1 MRVFRRFTATGVATL
16 LVAVGL
22 VAMSGTAPA
31 VAAALPKCPLSALK
45 SATKPVE
52 ITMWHSMTEQNL
64 KTLQALT
71 DTFNSSQSDVKVKL
85 LSQVDYEDTFTKYK
99 AGLSSGDLP
108 DLVQLQS
115 DDQQQMVDTQTVLP
129 ASVCAKA
136 DKYSFSDFLPRVMS
150 YFTITGTTYAMPFNV
165 SGPVLYYNKKAFT
178 AAGLDPN
185 KPPATLDEVRAA
197 AEKLKSSGA
206 VTKAGLGLKVEPG
219 FFQHW
224 TAMAGKLFVNNSN
237 GRKARATKSAFNSAT
252 GVEVFTWLSGMV
264 KDGLAVTNPDSGQS
278 SFDDLIGIGNGSQAM
293 AIDTSASLG
302 TVKAVLG
309 SGAYPNVEI
318 GVSPMPGPSGNGG
331 VLVSGGA
338 LFMVNKSAPEK
349 QAAAWQYLKF
359 LDGTEQQA
367 FWAAGTGYVPIRK
380 SAAASKTMTD
390 FWAANPLFKVAYDQ
404 LLAGADTP
412 AGAGAVMGPAPAV
425 NDIVRDAENSMFLQ
439 GTDPKNALKEAA
451 GKADAAIKDY
461 NTRIGA

>member
-136 DKYSFSDFLPRVMS
+136 DKYSFSDFLPR
-150 YFTITGTTYAMPFNV
+150 
-165 SGPVLYYNKKAFT
+165 
-178 AAGLDPN
+178 
-185 KPPATLDEVRAA
+185 
-197 AEKLKSSGA
+197 
-206 VTKAGLGLKVEPG
+206 
-219 FFQHW
+219 
-224 TAMAGKLFVNNSN
+224 
-237 GRKARATKSAFNSAT
+237 
-252 GVEVFTWLSGMV
+252 
-264 KDGLAVTNPDSGQS
+264 
-278 SFDDLIGIGNGSQAM
+278 
-293 AIDTSASLG
+293 
-302 TVKAVLG
+302 
-309 SGAYPNVEI
+309 
-318 GVSPMPGPSGNGG
+318 
-331 VLVSGGA
+331 
-338 LFMVNKSAPEK
+338 
-349 QAAAWQYLKF
+349 
-359 LDGTEQQA
+359 
-367 FWAAGTGYVPIRK
+367 
-380 SAAASKTMTD
+380 
-390 FWAANPLFKVAYDQ
+390 
-404 LLAGADTP
+404 
-412 AGAGAVMGPAPAV
+412 
-425 NDIVRDAENSMFLQ
+425 
-439 GTDPKNALKEAA
+439 
-451 GKADAAIKDY
+451 
-461 NTRIGA
+461 